1 VNALAI
7 DHLVIG
13 ARTLDEGVAWCEAT
27 LGARPTGGG
36 KHALMGTHN
45 RVMSIASAA
54 LPRAYLEIIAI
65 DPQAPHPGRTRWFD
79 LDSPAMQAVLAQ
91 GPRLVHWV
99 ARCEDIDACC
109 ARLREAGID
118 RGEVLGAQRET
129 ERGLLRWR
137 ISVRPDGA
145 RLFDGALPTLIQ
157 WTHEHPVD
165 GMCDSGVHLQRLEI
179 GGLPATAQAV
189 CSAPGVRFADG
200 PPTLA
205 AILSTPQGEVRLTTC

>member
-1 VNALAI
+1 MSPLAI

-27 LGARPTGGG
+27 LGVAPPDGG

-45 RVMSIASAA
+45 RVMSIASAGT
-54 LPRAYLEIIAI
+54 PKAYLEIIAI
-65 DPQAPHPGRTRWFD
+65 DPKAPNPGRVRWFD
-79 LDSPAMQAVLAQ
+79 LDSPAMQASLVQ
-91 GPRLVHWV
+91 GPRLIHWV
-99 ARCEDIDACC
+99 ARCEDIDARC

-118 RGEVLGAQRET
+118 RGEVLEAQRQT

-157 WTHEHPVD
+157 WGDAHPVD
-165 GMCDSGVHLQRLEI
+165 GMSDSGIQLQRLEA
-179 GGLPATAQAV
+179 GGLPTQAQALFTT
-189 CSAPGVRFADG
+189 PGVRFADG
-200 PPTLA
+200 PPSLA
-205 AILSTPQGEVRLTTC
+205 ATLSTPKGEIHLTTS